1 MTAMSDQANE
11 LPFTVTDLAEAIAA
25 ERYQW
30 QAHAVRR
37 ALQRGL
43 GDDDVHGAIRAGSI
57 IESYPDDEP
66 LPSAL
71 VLGYNGNVPVHIVV
85 AYDVLER
92 MLFIITVYVPDREH
106 FEADH
111 RTRRCNPDE

>member
-1 MTAMSDQANE
+1 MSSPDSTDDG
-11 LPFTVTDLAEAIAA
+11 PFTIAEVAEAIAA

-43 GDDDVHGAIRAGSI
+43 SDEDVHEAIGKGSI

-71 VLGYNGNVPVHIVV
+71 VLGYNGTVPVHIVV
-85 AYDVLER
+85 AYDARER
-92 MLFIITVYVPDREH
+92 MVFIVTVYVPDREH

-111 RTRRCNPDE
+111 RTRRCKADE

>member
-1 MTAMSDQANE
+1 VTRTDPTDD
-11 LPFTVTDLAEAIAA
+11 LPFTIAHVAEAIAA

-43 GDDDVHGAIRAGSI
+43 SDEEVHQTIRTGTV
-57 IESYPDDEP
+57 IESYPDDQP

-71 VLGYNGNVPVHIVV
+71 VLGYNGDVPVHTVV
-85 AYDVLER
+85 AYDVTER
-92 MLFIITVYVPDREH
+92 RLFIITVYVPDREH

-111 RTRRCNPDE
+111 RTRRCKPDE

>member
-1 MTAMSDQANE
+1 MSATNSSDG
-11 LPFTVTDLAEAIAA
+11 LPFIIADIAEAIAA

-43 GDDDVHGAIRAGSI
+43 SDEDVHRAIRSGSI
-57 IESYPDDEP
+57 IEAYPEDEP

-71 VLGYNGNVPVHIVV
+71 VLGYNGNVPVHAVV
-85 AYDVLER
+85 AYDALEH
-92 MLFIITVYVPDREH
+92 MVFIITVYVPGLEH

>member
-1 MTAMSDQANE
+1 MTAMNEQTNE
-11 LPFTVTDLAEAIAA
+11 LPFTVADLAEAIAA

-43 GDDDVHGAIRAGSI
+43 SDGDVHRAIGAGTV
-57 IESYPDDEP
+57 IENYPDDEP

-71 VLGYNGNVPVHIVV
+71 VLGYNGNVPVHVVV
-85 AYDVLER
+85 AYDVKER

-106 FEADH
+106 FEADY
-111 RTRRCNPDE
+111 RTRRCQPDE